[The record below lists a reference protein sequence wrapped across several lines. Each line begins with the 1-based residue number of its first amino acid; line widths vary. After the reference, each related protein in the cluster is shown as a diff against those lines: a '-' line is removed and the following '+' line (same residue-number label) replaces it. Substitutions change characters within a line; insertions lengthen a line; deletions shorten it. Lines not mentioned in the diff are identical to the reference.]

1 MGTKLVKLGD
11 VAVINPRLRLEKNEV
26 ARKIPMEALTPFQKK
41 IDSYS
46 FEKYSGGVKFQNGDT
61 LVARIT
67 PSLEN
72 GKTSYVDILES
83 NEVAFGSTEFIVLRA
98 DKNVLDEEYLYYI
111 ATSDDFRQVAI
122 QSMTGTSGR
131 QRVQNEAVSGYE
143 FKLPPLD
150 VQKQV
155 VFFLNSIDA
164 KIALN
169 QQINDNLLKL
179 MEDFHC
185 KLLRSAVLSQQ
196 FKETTILAVADNIVT
211 GKTPSTKQSKYY
223 GTGIPF
229 ITIPD
234 MQNTAFVGVTQK
246 SLTRD
251 GASTQPKKE
260 IRAYSLNVSCIGTV
274 GLVTINPIAAHTNQ
288 QINSV
293 LVPKDKLWELFFE
306 LRSLKKTM
314 SNAASGGTT
323 ILNMNK
329 NTFSHLKVNLLN
341 DGLREQFNR
350 VVEPMFEQV
359 LVNDQQNTQL
369 AKLRNIL
376 LPRLLAG
383 DIDLSNIEAVMNN
396 A

>member
-111 ATSDDFRQVAI
+111 ATSDDFRQVSI

-131 QRVQNEAVSGYE
+131 QRVQNEAVSSYE

-169 QQINDNLLKL
+169 QQINDNLLKVCRL
-179 MEDFHC
+179 QFDKFKQACSAATELSNIATLIMGQSPKGDTYNQNGEGTPLLNGAADFRGGINPSKYTSDPKKVTEPGDYVFGVRATIGLTTKVFNRYAIGRGTGLARALSYKSDELLYFIMEDAFSYFARASTGSVY
-185 KLLRSAVLSQQ
+185 LNISRRE
-196 FKETTILAVADNIVT
+196 FETYAAPDFSN
-211 GKTPSTKQSKYY
+211 
-223 GTGIPF
+223 
-229 ITIPD
+229 ITIK
-234 MQNTAFVGVTQK
+234 QFHEF
-246 SLTRD
+246 
-251 GASTQPKKE
+251 ASP
-260 IRAYSLNVSCIGTV
+260 LM
-274 GLVTINPIAAHTNQ
+274 Q
-288 QINSV
+288 QIYQNQ
-293 LVPKDKLWELFFE
+293 KQNEEL
-306 LRSLKKTM
+306 TQ
-314 SNAASGGTT
+314 
-323 ILNMNK
+323 
-329 NTFSHLKVNLLN
+329 
-341 DGLREQFNR
+341 LRE
-350 VVEPMFEQV
+350 
-359 LVNDQQNTQL
+359 L
-369 AKLRNIL
+369 L

-383 DIDLSNIEAVMNN
+383 DIDLSNIEMVMNN

>member
-131 QRVQNEAVSGYE
+131 QRVQNEAVSSYE

-169 QQINDNLLKL
+169 LQINDNLLKVCRL
-179 MEDFHC
+179 QFDKFKQACSATTELSNIATLIMGQSPKGDTYNQNGEGTPLLNGAADFRGGINPSKYTSDPKKVTEPGDYVFGVRATIGLTTKVFNRYAIGRGTGLARALSYKSDELLYFIMEDAFSYFARASTGSVY
-185 KLLRSAVLSQQ
+185 LNISRRE
-196 FKETTILAVADNIVT
+196 FETYAAPDFSN
-211 GKTPSTKQSKYY
+211 
-223 GTGIPF
+223 
-229 ITIPD
+229 ITIKK
-234 MQNTAFVGVTQK
+234 FHEF
-246 SLTRD
+246 
-251 GASTQPKKE
+251 ASP
-260 IRAYSLNVSCIGTV
+260 LM
-274 GLVTINPIAAHTNQ
+274 Q
-288 QINSV
+288 QIYQNQ
-293 LVPKDKLWELFFE
+293 KQNEEL
-306 LRSLKKTM
+306 TQ
-314 SNAASGGTT
+314 
-323 ILNMNK
+323 
-329 NTFSHLKVNLLN
+329 
-341 DGLREQFNR
+341 LRE
-350 VVEPMFEQV
+350 
-359 LVNDQQNTQL
+359 L
-369 AKLRNIL
+369 L

-383 DIDLSNIEAVMNN
+383 DIDLSNIETVMNN